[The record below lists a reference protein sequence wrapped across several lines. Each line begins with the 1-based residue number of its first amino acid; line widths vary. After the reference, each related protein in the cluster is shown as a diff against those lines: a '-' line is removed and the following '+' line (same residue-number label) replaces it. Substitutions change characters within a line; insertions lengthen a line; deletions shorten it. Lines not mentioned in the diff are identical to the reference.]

1 MRGTSLAVW
10 WTVFLVF
17 HEDSS
22 LAIHLSCPRCH
33 PVGHWVDRYPV
44 DYQTIGAVTWLHFRR
59 TEPHSGCQE
68 RRYFPRLSSDPVL
81 SLLYLSSDHANIEFS
96 SDYPPFLHHLPF
108 PAPRSPL
115 PQLPHR
121 YICPTASP
129 AAPYLKGLLLRRYAA
144 HSQVC
149 STNIWES

>member
-10 WTVFLVF
+10 WTVLVF

-22 LAIHLSCPRCH
+22 IAIHLSCPRCH

-68 RRYFPRLSSDPVL
+68 QRYFPRLSSDPVL
-81 SLLYLSSDHANIEFS
+81 SLLYLSSDHANIEFFFRLSTISAS
-96 SDYPPFLHHLPF
+96 STFPSPTKSSTATSSPIHLSNSFSSCALSQRPSAT
-108 PAPRSPL
+108 P
-115 PQLPHR
+115 
-121 YICPTASP
+121 
-129 AAPYLKGLLLRRYAA
+129 LRRTFSSMF
-144 HSQVC
+144 H
-149 STNIWES
+149 